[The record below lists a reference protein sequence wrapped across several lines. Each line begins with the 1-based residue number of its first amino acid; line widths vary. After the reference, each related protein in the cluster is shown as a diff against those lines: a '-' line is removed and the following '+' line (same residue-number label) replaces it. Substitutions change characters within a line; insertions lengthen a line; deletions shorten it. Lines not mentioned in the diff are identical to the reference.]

1 MSTEV
6 KNSKRMK
13 EDTENGV
20 PKESAENVLN
30 LTVY

>member
-13 EDTENGV
+13 EDTKNGV
-20 PKESAENVLN
+20 TTESAENVLN